1 MKLNRSLCA
10 LALSVSLMLASAHTA
25 RAQSD
30 TSPAVTPKEK
40 IELFDGRSL
49 TGWKCVSR
57 DPAADPAAIW
67 SVKEGVIHCAG
78 KPNGYARTVG
88 VYRDYTLHLEWRFP
102 AAAGNSGAFVHLS
115 GPDKIW
121 PVCLEVQLKSG
132 DAGSVRVNGGA
143 LVREV
148 DLTAKDPKN
157 VALRAPGAE
166 KPIGEWNRVEIV
178 CRGETMSVKVNGVL
192 QNEVTGASVSAGAI
206 ALQAEG
212 APVEFRKIAISP
224 LP

>member
-1 MKLNRSLCA
+1 MQSSLTHRS
-10 LALSVSLMLASAHTA
+10 LALSVALLLGATPVAF
-25 RAQSD
+25 AQSD
-30 TSPAVTPKEK
+30 AATPVTPKQK
-40 IELFDGRSL
+40 IELFDGTSL
-49 TGWKCVSR
+49 AGWKCVSK
-57 DPAADPAAIW
+57 DPAIDAASIW
-67 SVKEGVIHCAG
+67 SVKDGLIACAG
-78 KPNGYARTVG
+78 KPNGYARTVAT
-88 VYRDYTLHLEWRFP
+88 YRDYTLHLEWRFP
-102 AAAGNSGAFVHLS
+102 TAPGNSGAFVHLS

-157 VALRAPGAE
+157 VALRTPGAE
-166 KPIGEWNRVEIV
+166 KPIGEWNSADIV
-178 CRGETMSVKVNGVL
+178 CRGDTMTVKINGVL
-192 QNEVTGASVSAGAI
+192 QNEVTGASTSSGAI

-212 APVEFRKIAISP
+212 APVEFRSISIRP